1 MLASRRDLWL
11 MRAYYFLWIGAGGFL
26 MPFVALVYQARG
38 LSGAEIGLL
47 STCGALA
54 GMLAAPVWGRMGDRS
69 AAPRR
74 LLQVAL
80 LSSAILTLLR
90 GMQTTF
96 WGFATFVVL
105 DALVN
110 SGSGSLSSMQAL
122 AAADGEKA
130 GFGSI
135 RLWGSLGWAAA
146 APLAGWLM
154 GRYGLLMPFL
164 GYAVLLVGAVSLLA
178 LVRSVP
184 RAPMARPQGQPS
196 PSTSPR
202 LWTAVLRSRSL
213 VWLALSLIVL
223 WISNAGRQQFESIYL
238 VELGAPTALVGLA
251 NTAGALI
258 EPPFML
264 LADRI
269 VRRYGAGRV
278 FRFAVLLQALAYLP
292 VALFPA
298 VPSVFVLRVLF
309 SVAFSLNV
317 VSYMTYLVESA
328 PNGQGATIIS
338 LFEVTLRSAIGL
350 LTAPLAGL
358 FFDAFGAHD
367 LYWIGMGGC
376 LLAWLIL
383 GVISRPGED
392 NSSPLPG

>member
-1 MLASRRDLWL
+1 

-26 MPFVALVYQARG
+26 MPFVTLVYQARG

-54 GMLAAPVWGRMGDRS
+54 GMLAAPVWGRLGDRS
-69 AAPRR
+69 SAPRR
-74 LLQVAL
+74 LLQMAL
-80 LSSAILTLLR
+80 LGSAGLALLR

-96 WGFATFVVL
+96 WGFAVFVVL

-110 SGSGSLSSMQAL
+110 SGSGSLSSIQAL
-122 AAADGEKA
+122 TVVEGEKA
-130 GFGSI
+130 GFGSV

-154 GRYGLLMPFL
+154 GRYGLFIPFS
-164 GYAVLLVGAVSLLA
+164 GYAALLVLAVILLA
-178 LVRSVP
+178 MVRGAS
-184 RAPMARPQGQPS
+184 RLSGQMAPEQVTPAERPW
-196 PSTSPR
+196 R
-202 LWTAVLRSRSL
+202 AVLPSRAL

-223 WISNAGRQQFESIYL
+223 WISSAGRQQFESIYL
-238 VELGAPTALVGLA
+238 AQLGAPTAIIGLA

-269 VRRYGAGRV
+269 LRRYGAARV
-278 FRFAVLLQALAYLP
+278 FRLAVLLQALAYLP
-292 VALFPA
+292 VVLVPS
-298 VPSVFVLRVLF
+298 VPSVFVLRILF

-317 VSYMTYLVESA
+317 VSYLTYLVENASG
-328 PNGQGATIIS
+328 GQGATVIS
-338 LFEVTLRSAIGL
+338 LFEVTLRGAVGL
-350 LTAPLAGL
+350 VAAPLAGL
-358 FFDAFGAHD
+358 FFDAFGAYG
-367 LYWIGMGGC
+367 LYWIGMGGG

-383 GVISRPGED
+383 GAATP
-392 NSSPLPG
+392 